1 MRKIKIYNFIFA
13 INIFFLFLILLIYLQ
28 NLEVKK
34 VYLYSDASQYKNAI
48 DEFIN
53 KKKFM
58 FSVDANDLFGYFDDQ
73 SKIRTIDIKKKLPFS
88 LLIDLKNHIPT
99 FLWNNEKVLNE
110 YGESIAYNSFNNNLI
125 ILEGPENLLG
135 EVLDSYKVL
144 NNLFEKR
151 NLNISKLSLSNNG
164 NWKVIIKN
172 FTEINLGKTLDYI
185 KINQVFSFFY
195 DRGYSLSEIK
205 SIDFRYPDGFTYKK
219 DSR

>member
-1 MRKIKIYNFIFA
+1 M
-13 INIFFLFLILLIYLQ
+13 YLQ

-58 FSVDANDLFGYFDDQ
+58 FSVDANDLLDYFDDQ

-125 ILEGPENLLG
+125 ILEGPENLSG
-135 EVLDSYKVL
+135 AVLDSYKVL

-151 NLNISKLSLSNNG
+151 DLNISKLSLSNNG

-185 KINQVFSFFY
+185 KINQVLLFFY
-195 DRGYSLSEIK
+195 DKGYSLSKIK
-205 SIDFRYPDGFTYKK
+205 SIDLRYPDGFTYKK